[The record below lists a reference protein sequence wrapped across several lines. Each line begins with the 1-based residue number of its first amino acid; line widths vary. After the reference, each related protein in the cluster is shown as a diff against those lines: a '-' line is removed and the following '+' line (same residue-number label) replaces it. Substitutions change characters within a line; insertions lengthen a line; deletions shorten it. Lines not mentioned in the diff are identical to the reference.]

1 MRIIK
6 PVFRFSQPRHFV
18 GMLFTLFISLLLTSS
33 NSVIANQ
40 RKVEKSEAQFNSQ
53 IKPLLAKYCLDCHSG
68 EEAEAGLSLEKY
80 TTRSSILKQRE
91 HWEKIVKRI
100 QIQSMPPKDAGALP
114 TDQEREAI
122 LTWFDDVLF
131 GIDCSGNV
139 NPGRVTI
146 RRLNRN
152 EYNNTISDLLG
163 IDFKPANNFPSD
175 DVGYGFDNIGDVL
188 SLPPLLMEK
197 YLNAAEEI
205 SEKAIFANTPDSYPW
220 KELSEKNFSKK
231 GAVSLRRGRAGF
243 HSRGTISGEFHLK
256 QTGKYDLHITAAQ
269 TPAGKEPAKM
279 EVKLDGKLLKT
290 FEVKADRNNPQE
302 YFPLKKVTLPKG
314 KHVVSISFLND
325 FYDPKGPPR
334 KRDRNLY
341 VFKVGYRGPHGK
353 LPDNLPASHLKTI
366 TCTPGAGRS
375 VRYCAERI
383 IKQFAERAFRR
394 PVTRTEI
401 KPIVE
406 LVESTVKSGRT
417 FEQGI
422 QVGIQVV
429 LVSPHFLFRMEGL
442 QNTSQASTSTIQK
455 IGQYEIASRL
465 SYFLWSTMPDE
476 TLFELAKQGRL
487 DEPRTLQA
495 QVKRMLKDPK
505 SEAFVKNFAG
515 QWLNLRNLEEISPD
529 PRKFR
534 GFNSKLKKDM
544 RQETE
549 EFFSYIMREDRSVIE
564 FINADYTFMN
574 ERLAKFYGNKKI
586 KGEKF
591 QKVKLDKTKR
601 AGLITQAS
609 ILTLTSNPGRT
620 SPVKR
625 GKWIMENILG
635 TPPPAPPPN
644 VPELETSARSKPNA
658 TLREQ
663 LALHR
668 KIPGC
673 AACHDQMDPLGLGFE
688 NFDAIGRWRYKEGK
702 KKIDSSG
709 QLPNGQSFKSPV
721 ELIAIL
727 EQRKQGFCRSLT
739 EKMLTYAIGRGVEYY
754 DKCAIDEITAN
765 FTAKGYR
772 FSALVTEIVLS
783 DPFLKHQKGS
793 QND

>member
-1 MRIIK
+1 MRMIEI
-6 PVFRFSQPRHFV
+6 VFHLLQHPSSGRIFYPLV
-18 GMLFTLFISLLLTSS
+18 CLLLLTNVVST
-33 NSVIANQ
+33 NAAPPD
-40 RKVEKSEAQFNSQ
+40 VEKSEKQFQSQ
-53 IKPLLAKYCLDCHSG
+53 IKQFITKYCLDCHTG
-68 EEAEAGLSLEKY
+68 EEAEAGLALEKY
-80 TTRSSILKQRE
+80 KTRTSILEHRE
-91 HWEKIVKRI
+91 AWEKIVQRI
-100 QIQSMPPKDAGALP
+100 QIQSMPPKDAAAQP
-114 TDQEREAI
+114 TDTEREDI
-122 LTWFDDVLF
+122 LAWFDDTLY
-131 GIDCSGNV
+131 GIDCSGDV

-152 EYNNTISDLLG
+152 EYNNTIRDLVG
-163 IDFKPANNFPSD
+163 IDFEPANNFPSD

-197 YLNAAEEI
+197 YLDAAEQI
-205 SEKAIFANTPDSYPW
+205 AEKAIFANTPDSYPW
-220 KELSEKNFSKK
+220 TEIPDKNFTKE
-231 GAVSLRRGRAGF
+231 GAVTLGKRNAGF
-243 HSRGTISGEFHLK
+243 HSRGTILGTINL
-256 QTGKYDLHITAAQ
+256 QQAGKYEFRIAAGQ
-269 TPAGKEPAKM
+269 TPAGTEAAKM

-290 FEVKADRNNPQE
+290 FDVKAGIDVPEKYTLPQAIA
-302 YFPLKKVTLPKG
+302 LPKG
-314 KHVVSISFLND
+314 KHVLAISFLND
-325 FYDPKGPPR
+325 FYDPKGPP
-334 KRDRNLY
+334 KERDRNLY
-341 VFKVGYRGPHGK
+341 VYDVSYKGPLGQ
-353 LPDNLPASHLKTI
+353 LPADLPASHNKII
-366 TCTPGAGRS
+366 TCTPGSGRS
-375 VRYCAERI
+375 IHYCAERI
-383 IKQFAERAFRR
+383 MKQLAEQAFRR
-394 PVTRTEI
+394 PVSREEI

-406 LVESTVKSGRT
+406 LVEATISSGRT

-422 QVGIQVV
+422 QVGLQAV
-429 LVSPHFLFRMEGL
+429 LVSPHFLFRIEGIKNPEHAGSS
-442 QNTSQASTSTIQK
+442 NTQK
-455 IGQYEIASRL
+455 MNQYEIASRL
-465 SYFLWSTMPDE
+465 SYFLWSSMPDE
-476 TLFELAKQGRL
+476 KLLELAAQGRL
-487 DEPRTLQA
+487 DDPRTLQV
-495 QVKRMLKDPK
+495 QVKRMLEDPK

-515 QWLNLRNLEEISPD
+515 QWLNLRNLEELTPD
-529 PRKFR
+529 PKKFR
-534 GFNSKLKKDM
+534 GFNSQLKEDM

-549 EFFSYIMREDRSVIE
+549 AFFSYIMKEDRSVIE

-574 ERLAKFYGNKKI
+574 ERLAKFYGNDQV
-586 KGEKF
+586 KGETF
-591 QKVKLDKTKR
+591 QKVNLDKTKR

-644 VPELETSARSKPNA
+644 VPELEASAKANPNA

-688 NFDAIGRWRYKEGK
+688 NFDAIGRWRDKEGK
-702 KKIDSSG
+702 HKIDSSG
-709 QLPNGQSFKSPV
+709 QLPSGQTFKSPV

-727 EQRKQGFCRSLT
+727 EQQKQGFCRSLT
-739 EKMLTYAIGRGVEYY
+739 EKMLTYAIGRGVEFY

-783 DPFLKHQKGS
+783 DPFLKRQRGS

>member
-1 MRIIK
+1 MRIIES
-6 PVFRFSQPRHFV
+6 VFRLSQARYFA
-18 GMLFTLFISLLLTSS
+18 GILFAVCSFQLLTGI
-33 NSVIANQ
+33 NSANAEQ
-40 RKVEKSEAQFNSQ
+40 LTVEHSQAQFTTKIQ
-53 IKPLLAKYCLDCHSG
+53 PLLTKFCLDCHTG
-68 EEAEAGLSLEKY
+68 QDAEAGLDLEKFQ
-80 TTRSSILKQRE
+80 TRSSILAQRE

-100 QIQSMPPKDAGALP
+100 QIQSMPPKDADALP
-114 TDQEREAI
+114 TDKEREAI
-122 LTWFDDVLF
+122 LAWFDDALY
-131 GIDCSGNV
+131 GIDCSGEV

-152 EYNNTISDLLG
+152 EYNNTIRDLLG
-163 IDFKPANNFPSD
+163 IDFKPARNFPSD

-197 YLNAAEEI
+197 YLDAAEEI

-220 KELSEKNFSKK
+220 SEIPEKNFSKK
-231 GAVSLRRGRAGF
+231 GAVTLRKGRAGF

-256 QTGKYDLHITAAQ
+256 SAGKYEIQITAGQ
-269 TPAGKEPAKM
+269 TPAGTEPAKM

-290 FEVKADRNNPQE
+290 FEVKADRNNAQKYIPAKE
-302 YFPLKKVTLPKG
+302 IMLPKG
-314 KHVVSISFLND
+314 KHVIAISFLND
-325 FYDPKGPPR
+325 FYNAKGPPQ

-341 VFKVGYRGPHGK
+341 VFKVAYRGPQGK
-353 LPDNLPASHLKTI
+353 LPENLPASHTKTI
-366 TCTPGAGRS
+366 TCTPGAGKS
-375 VRYCAERI
+375 VQYCAERI
-383 IKQFAERAFRR
+383 IQQFAERAFRR
-394 PVTRTEI
+394 PVTKTEI
-401 KPIVE
+401 KPIIN
-406 LVESTVKSGRT
+406 LVSATVKSGRT

-422 QVGIQVV
+422 QVGIQTV

-442 QNTSQASTSTIQK
+442 QNSGRTSTSDVQK

-487 DEPRTLQA
+487 SEPRTLQT

-515 QWLNLRNLEEISPD
+515 QWLNLRNLEELSPD
-529 PRKFR
+529 PKKFR
-534 GFNSKLKKDM
+534 GFNSKLKQDM

-549 EFFSYIMREDRSVIE
+549 EFFAYIMQEDRSVIE

-574 ERLAKFYGNKKI
+574 ERLAKFYGNKNI

-591 QKVKLDKTKR
+591 RKVNLDKTKR

-644 VPELETSARSKPNA
+644 VPELETSAKSKPKA

-688 NFDAIGRWRYKEGK
+688 NFDAIGRWRDKEGK
-702 KKIDSSG
+702 QQVDSSG
-709 QLPNGQSFKSPV
+709 QLPNGQSFKSPI

-754 DKCAIDEITAN
+754 DKCAIDEITTN

-783 DPFLKHQKGS
+783 DPFLKRHKGTP
-793 QND
+793 ND